1 MQGLGEIIRA
11 NLQVIGADINRAG
24 KLRRPGKYGVVSR
37 NGDPRDGGPGVPWR
51 VRHAKESNNFL
62 GIKAPSGKWHALY
75 WNSQGVLV
83 AATDALS
90 RPIECDSEWLAKS
103 VARYRR
109 RRLRRFR

>member
-62 GIKAPSGKWHALY
+62 VIQVSDGAVLGIYEKISEARRHVASLIFGK
-75 WNSQGVLV
+75 LV
-83 AATDALS
+83 VPET
-90 RPIECDSEWLAKS
+90 LAS
-103 VARYRR
+103 
-109 RRLRRFR
+109 